1 MKIKQNKSNKKYV
14 EFHLNL
20 YFPRVKEAK
29 FLIPLKG
36 EDFNKYYMRVYNN
49 KQLLYF
55 LKDLSKY
62 KKLHRWY
69 YVYQNNYLH
78 EITNNHSKY

>member
-1 MKIKQNKSNKKYV
+1 MKIKQNKTNIKYV
-14 EFHLNL
+14 NFYLDL
-20 YFPRVKEAK
+20 YFPKVKEK
-29 FLIPLKG
+29 TFLIPKKK

-55 LKDLSKY
+55 LKDSSKY

-69 YVYQNNYLH
+69 YAYQNNYLH
-78 EITNNHSKY
+78 EITK